1 MYAQVSSVTLQ
12 PGKADEWIAITR
24 DSILPAA
31 KERQGFVNALI
42 LVDREKNTGIGI
54 SLWESAEDVDAV
66 ASSGFY
72 QEQVAKVAECIVS
85 SERQVLEV
93 AVEA

>member
-12 PGKADEWIAITR
+12 PGKTDEWIAITR

-31 KERQGFVNALI
+31 KERQGFVKALI
-42 LVDREKNTGIGI
+42 LVDREKKTGIGI
-54 SLWESAEDVDAV
+54 SLWESEEDVDAIT
-66 ASSGFY
+66 SSGFY
-72 QEQVAKVAECIVS
+72 QEQVAKVTECIVS

-93 AVEA
+93 AVEE